1 MSDEELVKRYD
12 LQQPTHHMGSAEMV
26 CDTYGDWVLYRDY
39 KALADRNEVLEAERD
54 EALNQL
60 DSARHSVDV
69 LEKRVEF
76 VEGERRKTFQ
86 ALLRVTKIH
95 DEVEAKLA
103 KAVNGFKDVIG
114 MLDDPHGGE
123 HVRDMRGAT
132 LIARKALSKLKG
144 DTND

>member
-1 MSDEELVKRYD
+1 MSDDLVKR
-12 LQQPTHHMGSAEMV
+12 LRNTGSMSHAEV
-26 CDTYGDWVLYRDY
+26 WETFEEAANRI
-39 KALADRNEVLEAERD
+39 EELEAERD

-95 DEVEAKLA
+95 DEVEANLA
-103 KAVNGFKDVIG
+103 KAV
-114 MLDDPHGGE
+114 
-123 HVRDMRGAT
+123 GA
-132 LIARKALSKLKG
+132 LEDIKIFSGCGASRRRAIEAIEKLKG
-144 DTND
+144 EK